1 MSSIDNI
8 PVPPEPPIHQPPHPV
23 ARRSRLA
30 SLALGGILIGV
41 VAFGAGGF
49 AVATGMDHMGWR
61 QGATL
66 AFVQRIVAHTLD
78 SVGASADQEAK
89 IHDIIAAK
97 FVEVAPNPEEHEA
110 MRKQALDLLAAPTID
125 RAAIEKLRVEAAARF
140 DAKSKAFVG
149 GVEEIA
155 DQLTPEQRVKLA
167 DELAEMRPHG
177 PMGFGPGHLG
187 PVLGAPDTQ
196 PDKD

>member
-1 MSSIDNI
+1 MTSIDNVR
-8 PVPPEPPIHQPPHPV
+8 VPPEPPIQEPRPV
-23 ARRSRLA
+23 ARRRRSA
-30 SLALGGILIGV
+30 SLAMAGILIGV

-49 AVATGMDHMGWR
+49 AVATGMEPMAWR

-66 AFVQRIVAHTLD
+66 ALVQHMVAHTLD

-89 IHDIIAAK
+89 IHDIIASK
-97 FVEVAPNPEEHEA
+97 FGEIAPNPEEHEA
-110 MRKQALDLLAAPTID
+110 MRKQALNLLAAPTID
-125 RAAIEKLRVEAAARF
+125 RAAVEKLRAEAVAKF
-140 DAKSKAFVG
+140 DAKSKALVG

-167 DELAEMRPHG
+167 DELAQMRPHG
-177 PMGFGPGHLG
+177 PMGFGPGHL
-187 PVLGAPDTQ
+187 LGAPDTQ